1 MYYKSLDIPY
11 KSSQDSPKML
21 QAQDVETLQKQLAEH
36 FALHVPRAVPPQL
49 LATKEVRAWTFQL
62 SG

>member
-1 MYYKSLDIPY
+1 
-11 KSSQDSPKML
+11 ML
-21 QAQDVETLQKQLAEH
+21 QAQDVETLQKLLAEH